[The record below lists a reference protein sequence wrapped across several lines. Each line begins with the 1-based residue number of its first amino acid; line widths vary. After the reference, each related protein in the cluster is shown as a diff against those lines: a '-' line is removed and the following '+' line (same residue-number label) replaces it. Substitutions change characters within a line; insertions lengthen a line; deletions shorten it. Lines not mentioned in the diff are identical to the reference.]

1 MIIELA
7 TVKDAE
13 QILELQKLAY
23 KGEADIYN
31 DYSIAPLNQSLEG
44 LRDDLKGQAV
54 FKVSIGEKTIGSV
67 RAYVNQDTCY
77 VGRLIVH
84 PNFQNRGI
92 GTQLMNEVENHFKSV
107 KRFELFTGHKS
118 GKNLYLYQKLGY
130 KIFKSETVTGD
141 LMFLYMEKTV

>member
-44 LRDDLKGQAV
+44 LRDDLNGQAV
-54 FKVSIGEKTIGSV
+54 FKISIGGKTIGSV
-67 RAYVNQDTCY
+67 RAYMNQNTCY

-84 PNFQNRGI
+84 PDFQNRGI
-92 GTQLMNEVENHFKSV
+92 GTQLMNEVENHFKSA